1 MKFNQVKLYK
11 PPGVHTYCFKVP
23 LWAKPTKRHFN
34 TRQSIKEEAERVRDE
49 YLTQCQV
56 RGSNQIFTEAYLD
69 MTIDAF
75 LTAKAGNAKKTR
87 IKYKSALLE
96 FKEFVVSRSGKMPRM
111 QDIEKPLVE
120 AFLQDVLNKPSN
132 PHTVNDKRDIV
143 ASLFNYAVDNDWLV
157 KSVVKKIKKLSEP
170 ESNSPDPLN
179 QDEVIRVLDGCKRM
193 DEDGKESVDCFY
205 EIMAIIFYAGLR
217 ASEVTHLFP
226 TDLDFNQGRILLRNK
241 KIDYGDSDEIYRTK
255 TKLHWF
261 PPIND
266 TLEAIL
272 KGWLKRREESKS
284 PLLFPYIDGG
294 PISVDYLFKK
304 MKVIMERANFAPDR
318 IARPLHRGRHTFA
331 SEATIAGVEEK
342 YIQAALGHKTNAM
355 TRKYV
360 HLSPRFIADK
370 FNKVSYGQNTKD
382 GHNGK
387 GK

>member
-157 KSVVKKIKKLSEP
+157 KSVVKKIKKLPEP

-179 QDEVIRVLDGCKRM
+179 QDEVIRVLDGCKKM
-193 DEDGKESVDCFY
+193 DEEGQESVDCFY
-205 EIMAIIFYAGLR
+205 EIMATIFYAGLR

-226 TDLDFNQGRILLRNK
+226 TDLDFKQGRILLRNK